1 MNGDVEE
8 LIRDSLDRLTAE
20 VRPSAGLLGR
30 ARARQRRR
38 TIAARSALACV
49 AAAAATAAVVAMTVP
64 GARPG
69 TGATNARTTAYVIS
83 RVENALAGENL
94 VIQGR
99 ASGSY
104 AGSVHGHRYHY
115 SDGATDSWT
124 YGIRNR
130 MEEFTGKDCG
140 HVDSN
145 GWCTHRGGSVRYL
158 ADGTALI
165 RGKLVSAYVTYY
177 DHRYSL
183 SPLGHYQLKP
193 CSRTAQLGL
202 GGPAVSVPNW
212 PAFIRGMLRCN
223 RATVTGHARIG
234 NAPVIV
240 ISGSI
245 GIPLPKGYGRSVRE
259 TRVRVGYTLY
269 VDAKTYLPVRAYGST
284 KTYGGAGGPTISSYV
299 TDVRWLSPTPAN
311 RAKALV
317 TIPHGYTQWTG
328 SPGNQ

>member
-1 MNGDVEE
+1 MTTDMEQLLQESMAQLAAVT
-8 LIRDSLDRLTAE
+8 TA
-20 VRPSAGLLGR
+20 PPGLVGR
-30 ARARQRRR
+30 ARRRLRRR
-38 TIAARSALACV
+38 RLAMISAAAG
-49 AAAAATAAVVAMTVP
+49 AAAAITAVAVATA
-64 GARPG
+64 
-69 TGATNARTTAYVIS
+69 TGAGSPASTVSRAQTTAYVIS
-83 RVENALAGENL
+83 RVENALAGENF

-99 ASGSY
+99 ASGIMS
-104 AGSVHGHRYHY
+104 GSVHGHRYRY
-115 SDGATDSWT
+115 SGGATDSWSF
-124 YGIRNR
+124 GMRNR
-130 MEEFTGKDCG
+130 MEEFTGRNCG

-165 RGKLVSAYVTYY
+165 RGKLVSAYITYY

-193 CSRTAQLGL
+193 CSKTAQVAL

-212 PAFIRGMLRCN
+212 PALIKTMLRCN

-234 NAPVIV
+234 KVPVIV

-245 GIPLPKGYGRSVRE
+245 DIPLPKGYGRSVRE

-269 VDAKTYLPVRAYGST
+269 VDAKTYLPMRAYGST

-299 TDVRWLSPTPAN
+299 TNVRWLSPTPAN
-311 RAKALV
+311 KAKALV

-328 SPGNQ
+328 SRGNQ